1 MNIEN
6 ILSRLD
12 EYFAKKKKN
21 EVYLIFVAM
30 FLIISYTVYMFVLDR
45 TSIFY
50 EDKLSGYKSAQEQ
63 YLNLKNTDEINSNI
77 AISEKTYNQ
86 NISNLKK
93 LKDDNSYLNKEL
105 QILSESIFNEK
116 DLNKFLDYLALEA
129 KNNNISVVDITNNS
143 GKIKP
148 LSVEKFYDINV
159 SFQANFN
166 NIVRYVSTL
175 ERSNNVVDIQNL
187 DINVSQNNL
196 NGNLN
201 IIVWGIKS
209 I

>member
-30 FLIISYTVYMFVLDR
+30 FLIISYTVYMFVLDK
-45 TSIFY
+45 TSNFY
-50 EDKLSGYKSAQEQ
+50 EEKLSGHHSAQEQ
-63 YLNLKNTDEINSNI
+63 YLNLKNTDEINNNI
-77 AISEKTYNQ
+77 AMSKKTYNQ
-86 NISNLKK
+86 NIFNLQNI
-93 LKDDNSYLNKEL
+93 KDENSYLSKEL
-105 QILSESIFNEK
+105 KILSQSIFNER

-129 KNNNISVVDITNNS
+129 KNNNISVIDIINNT

-148 LSVEKFYDINV
+148 LSVEKFYDVNV
-159 SFQANFN
+159 SFKANFN
-166 NIVRYVSTL
+166 NIVRYISNL
-175 ERSNNVVDIQNL
+175 ERSNNVIDIQNL